1 MHNKYL
7 ITSALP
13 YVNGPLHIGHL
24 IGCLLPS
31 DIYARYCRA
40 RGRNVLYVCGADEHG
55 TPSVVGAM
63 KQGLSVEEYN
73 EGFYQN
79 QLQAVQN
86 FKLSFDLYG
95 RTHTQKQTELVQ
107 SLFKRWDELGLI
119 EERTM
124 RQPFSVT
131 DNMFLSDR
139 QIEGTCPKCGYERA
153 NGDQCEKCGSLLDP
167 SDLIHPYSI
176 VSHSHDIEF
185 RETKH
190 LYFLYSKL
198 EDQLRD
204 WVNSR
209 QGWPKTAMSIAHKWL
224 SEGLKD
230 TPITRD
236 LSWGIPVN
244 KPGYEN
250 KVFYVWFDAP
260 WGYVSISEYA
270 NDNWADWWK
279 QDDTFYAQFMGK
291 DNVSFHSVFFP
302 SQELALQDN
311 WKTVDLLKAFNFMN
325 FEGNKISKS
334 KGNGVFL
341 DTAIDYAPSDAWRY
355 ALTASAPETDDSDFT
370 VQRFADIV
378 NKDLNG
384 MLGNFVSRVTKLTE
398 KNFGL
403 NVPAKQDCAACEFIK
418 LENALNTNLAKL
430 TDAIESCEFR
440 DAIFALRSLWAAG
453 NEFMTEMEPWALVKN
468 GDMVR
473 AGAVLNECF
482 QLIDFYARVSAP
494 FIPDAADKM
503 RQVFA
508 QTHDKTWPTQYERR
522 IANGADFI
530 VPENLFNRFDDAMIA
545 AMTEK
550 YSAKK
555 TVVPTIV
562 VAKITSVKPHP
573 EKEGLSILTVD
584 AGEENDLQIVCGAP
598 NVRVG
603 FVGVLAKVGAKL
615 PGAKKP
621 ITKRSVANI
630 ESNGMMVSPAEI
642 GAGDDADNILE
653 LDANAIIGSE
663 YKNG

>member
-63 KQGLSVEEYN
+63 KQGISVEEYN

-167 SDLIHPYSI
+167 SDLINPYSI

-198 EDQLRD
+198 EGQLRD
-204 WVNSR
+204 WINSR

-270 NDNWADWWK
+270 NENWADWWK

-302 SQELALQDN
+302 SQQLALQDN

-355 ALTASAPETDDSDFT
+355 ALTSSAPETDDSDFT

-403 NVPAKQDCAACEFIK
+403 TVPEKQDCAACEFIK
-418 LENALNTNLAKL
+418 LENALNANLAKL

-468 GDMVR
+468 GDTDR

-494 FIPDAADKM
+494 FIPDAAEKM
-503 RQVFA
+503 QQVFG
-508 QTHDKTWPTQYERR
+508 QIHDMTWPTHYERR
-522 IANGADFI
+522 IANGADFV

-555 TVVPTIV
+555 ADVPTIV
-562 VAKITSVKPHP
+562 VAKITSVKSHP

-630 ESNGMMVSPAEI
+630 ESNGMMLSAAEI
-642 GAGDDADNILE
+642 GAGNDADNILE
-653 LDANAIIGSE
+653 LSPESVIGSE
-663 YKNG
+663 FKNG